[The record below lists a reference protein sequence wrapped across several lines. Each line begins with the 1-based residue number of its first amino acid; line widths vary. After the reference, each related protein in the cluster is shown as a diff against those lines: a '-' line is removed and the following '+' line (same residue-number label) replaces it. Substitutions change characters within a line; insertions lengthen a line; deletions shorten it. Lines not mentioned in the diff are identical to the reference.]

1 MGDTQRERKRE
12 GEGDSKEG
20 REDGRE
26 AGRLGMNM
34 DEAEA
39 GWVRGSRGGRAQS
52 DSAGVR
58 ENGRPR

>member
-1 MGDTQRERKRE
+1 
-12 GEGDSKEG
+12 
-20 REDGRE
+20 
-26 AGRLGMNM
+26 MNM

-39 GWVRGSRGGRAQS
+39 GRERGSGGGEAQS

>member
-1 MGDTQRERKRE
+1 MGDTLRERKRE
-12 GEGDSKEG
+12 REEDREGG
-20 REDGRE
+20 RQGGRK

-39 GWVRGSRGGRAQS
+39 GRVRGSGGGRAQS